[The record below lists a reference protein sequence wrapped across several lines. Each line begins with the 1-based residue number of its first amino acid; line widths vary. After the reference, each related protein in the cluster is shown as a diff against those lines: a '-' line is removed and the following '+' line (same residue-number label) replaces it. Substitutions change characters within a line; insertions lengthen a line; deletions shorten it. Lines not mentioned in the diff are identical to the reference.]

1 MSSPRWKTSEKVNE
15 KEFHRKNGKIFSLKA
30 LPAEPWQCSAAMK
43 PFRASLRQ
51 IQKHSADFDEI
62 VVILRHFSS
71 LLAKQTPVN
80 SLLAFRN
87 LTDLTGLKK
96 SSIFSILG

>member
-1 MSSPRWKTSEKVNE
+1 
-15 KEFHRKNGKIFSLKA
+15 
-30 LPAEPWQCSAAMK
+30 MK
-43 PFRASLRQ
+43 PFRPSLRQ
-51 IQKHSADFDEI
+51 IQKCSADFDEI

-71 LLAKQTPVN
+71 LLSKQTQII

-96 SSIFSILG
+96 SSIFSILGQLGTANIWLLSYFSRADILNDNEQVIWSV